1 MVPDQFL
8 TFLVNYVCDNVI
20 RNGLKS
26 ISYTLI
32 YSNSIYTKNENME
45 HTLEASLIIM
55 ADNIRA
61 KNYVSGKNKVLSG
74 GQPD

>member
-1 MVPDQFL
+1 MVPEQFL
-8 TFLVNYVCDNVI
+8 TFHVSYVCDNVI
-20 RNGLKS
+20 RSGMKS

-45 HTLEASLIIM
+45 HTLEGSLIIM
-55 ADNIRA
+55 GDNIHA

-74 GQPD
+74 SQPD